1 MRIWEIILS
10 PLFSCFKQVFHPLS
24 PVDCCDIELQW
35 VFCNQKRNEFI
46 KIIIWYHRKQEHTFF
61 LILIFSDL
69 NLITLTL
76 FFVFAK
82 IKIKL
87 KMICVGDVNTFF
99 KHIVIFAIK
108 TIKEPCLKTFWD
120 QFYEYEKFCPN

>member
-1 MRIWEIILS
+1 MFVNKEKLNTSRFLCCIMRNLQKNLNLIWQPPISRQTPHPFYLI
-10 PLFSCFKQVFHPLS
+10 PLFWQNFS
-24 PVDCCDIELQW
+24 
-35 VFCNQKRNEFI
+35 RNEFI

-87 KMICVGDVNTFF
+87 KLICVGDVNTFF

-108 TIKEPCLKTFWD
+108 TIKEPCLKTF
-120 QFYEYEKFCPN
+120 